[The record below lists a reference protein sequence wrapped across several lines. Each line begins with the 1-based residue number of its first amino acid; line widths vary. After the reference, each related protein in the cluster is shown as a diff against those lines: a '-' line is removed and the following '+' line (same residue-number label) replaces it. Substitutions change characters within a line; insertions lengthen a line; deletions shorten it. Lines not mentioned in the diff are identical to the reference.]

1 MTHAEARFKGLDERC
16 DSMIEKLLDKFQGKT
31 VYECKVCGKQALHK
45 GDMRKHIEANHLEGV
60 LVSCSKCEKTFR
72 SRNSL
77 AVHTSSVHKKSNK

>member
-1 MTHAEARFKGLDERC
+1 MNYFSGDFKELDEKC
-16 DSMIEKLLDKFQGKT
+16 DSMIEKLLDKFQGKA

-77 AVHTSSVHKKSNK
+77 AVHTYSNHKMA